1 MPPRRAHDPTGE
13 SRMFRCAVVSMDFS
27 PATEALVS
35 SLPGLRDL
43 GVEEVV
49 LTHVAKPRSFPV
61 SESIAETERIRQRLG
76 RLAETLE
83 AHGFQVRVDVP
94 VGVPA
99 AEVTRVANDV
109 NADLLVVG
117 SRSHSRIHEAF
128 IGSVAWELVR
138 RSRIPV
144 LLKRI
149 EASRPDPEAALEVRA
164 TGLPRRVLHPTDFS
178 EVAARAWPHVQALVR
193 AGVPEI
199 RLVHVHPVG
208 NNEARS
214 EGQARLVEL
223 AGRLRAIQGPEGS
236 EPARI
241 EVEVRGGRPAEEI
254 LAMGGRDA
262 HTLVVMGTQ
271 GRGFLPG
278 VVLGS
283 ESRQVVRSAAATVL
297 LIPAGDDE
305 DTAARV

>member
-1 MPPRRAHDPTGE
+1 VDVPSG
-13 SRMFRCAVVSMDFS
+13 V
-27 PATEALVS
+27 PATE
-35 SLPGLRDL
+35 
-43 GVEEVV
+43 
-49 LTHVAKPRSFPV
+49 
-61 SESIAETERIRQRLG
+61 I
-76 RLAETLE
+76 
-83 AHGFQVRVDVP
+83 
-94 VGVPA
+94 
-99 AEVTRVANDV
+99 TRVASDA

-164 TGLPRRVLHPTDFS
+164 TGLPKRVLHPTDFS
-178 EVAARAWPHVQALVR
+178 EVAARAWPYVQALVR
-193 AGVPEI
+193 AGVPEV

-214 EGQARLVEL
+214 DGQARLVEL
-223 AGRLRAIQGPEGS
+223 AGRLRAIEVPEGS
-236 EPARI
+236 EAVRV
-241 EVEVRGGRPAEEI
+241 EVEVRGGKPSEEI
-254 LAMGGRDA
+254 LALGGLDA

-283 ESRQVVRSAAATVL
+283 ESRQVVRSAAAGVL
-297 LIPAGDDE
+297 LIPADE
-305 DTAARV
+305 DADAADRG